1 MESWKQESSATVVPP
16 KSAAT
21 IHAATQARVNSEAT
35 QYATTQMKLAVPAV
49 NSQQRAQS
57 VEQVEVNAI
66 FRKYAQDHQ
75 DLVQPTHTSRTDR
88 LVVTTPTSSVL
99 KVCVRAEISSANK

>member
-1 MESWKQESSATVVPP
+1 MGSTTSTSQRSTALSAAMESWKQESSATVVPP

-21 IHAATQARVNSEAT
+21 IHAATQA
-35 QYATTQMKLAVPAV
+35 PV